1 MNGFQALKP
10 ICEII
15 IQLSSKVLTQKRKNT
30 NLIEVLADVGGFMK
44 VVLSMFKII
53 TPLITDILYDKALV
67 NNLFSFDLDK
77 KMVEIKKKDN
87 NSNSNTKKLEVHPI
101 IYVNNNIQ
109 DELSEQSRNKMNE
122 DISKNCIV
130 SPNSKSIYIKEENL
144 KSSDLIKIYN
154 INKNVNVGKIENMMQ
169 SEVKMGDKEADRG
182 NENRRII
189 DRIKMKCCCVYFWFC
204 LARKKKNILNLS
216 LDEGMRIIEEKL
228 DIINIFKKIY
238 STEFIEKNLKIK
250 GNMLEMSDVC
260 RQKIKLY
267 T

>member
-15 IQLSSKVLTQKRKNT
+15 IRLSSKVLTQKRKNT

-122 DISKNCIV
+122 DI
-130 SPNSKSIYIKEENL
+130 
-144 KSSDLIKIYN
+144 
-154 INKNVNVGKIENMMQ
+154 
-169 SEVKMGDKEADRG
+169 
-182 NENRRII
+182 
-189 DRIKMKCCCVYFWFC
+189 
-204 LARKKKNILNLS
+204 
-216 LDEGMRIIEEKL
+216 
-228 DIINIFKKIY
+228 
-238 STEFIEKNLKIK
+238 
-250 GNMLEMSDVC
+250 
-260 RQKIKLY
+260 
-267 T
+267 